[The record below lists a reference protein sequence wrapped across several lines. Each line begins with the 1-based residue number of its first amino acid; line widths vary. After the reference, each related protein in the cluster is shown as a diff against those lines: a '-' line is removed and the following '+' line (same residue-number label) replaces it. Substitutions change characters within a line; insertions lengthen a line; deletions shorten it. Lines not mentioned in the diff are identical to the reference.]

1 MPLILRIFLHSRNQ
15 QQNKNKNEATMVYR
29 NYPFTPY
36 KKNPDSKENQSKTI
50 KNPNHP
56 TRKQNINTMSL

>member
-15 QQNKNKNEATMVYR
+15 QQNKTKTKQQWYIETTRY
-29 NYPFTPY
+29 TLQ
-36 KKNPDSKENQSKTI
+36 KDPDSKENQSKTI

>member
-1 MPLILRIFLHSRNQ
+1 
-15 QQNKNKNEATMVYR
+15 MVYR